1 MVYVARTGLE
11 VPRPDILE
19 TSTTRSA
26 SREKQPM
33 HYRRPRS
40 APITTNFV
48 SILTRLQCTQ
58 TVVRTTIGRLEKCVA
73 PRPIAMRSL
82 PSEGGQ
88 HRWPGRSVGVFGRDV
103 PWIGY
108 PSPIDYEG
116 EHALEPPAPASG
128 PARPSRTSPAAGP
141 QDGPSLAA
149 AEHDGP
155 SVVRAGNGE

>member
-1 MVYVARTGLE
+1 MHTNRRKNY
-11 VPRPDILE
+11 DW
-19 TSTTRSA
+19 TSRKVCGSA
-26 SREKQPM
+26 ADSHEKPTE
-33 HYRRPRS
+33 R
-40 APITTNFV
+40 
-48 SILTRLQCTQ
+48 
-58 TVVRTTIGRLEKCVA
+58 
-73 PRPIAMRSL
+73 
-82 PSEGGQ
+82 
-88 HRWPGRSVGVFGRDV
+88 GVFGRDV

-149 AEHDGP
+149 AKHDGP

>member
-26 SREKQPM
+26 SREMQPS
-33 HYRRPRS
+33 HHRRPRS

-58 TVVRTTIGRLEKCVA
+58 TVVRTTIGHLEKCVA
-73 PRPIAMRSL
+73 PWPMAMRSL

-88 HRWPGRSVGVFGRDV
+88 RRWPRRKKPLLTNDRSQRSEFWSRCAVDRLSLSDRLRRVNMHSIPARQPLVLRGSQGQ
-103 PWIGY
+103 
-108 PSPIDYEG
+108 
-116 EHALEPPAPASG
+116 ALGPAPETG
-128 PARPSRTSPAAGP
+128 RR
-141 QDGPSLAA
+141 
-149 AEHDGP
+149 
-155 SVVRAGNGE
+155 